1 MSPSPPRSPALCAA
15 TPAPS
20 TAARPL
26 TRPGAASHDADA
38 PAVRL
43 LNDILI
49 HAAARNASDLHFE
62 RGAHDWR
69 IRLRIDGV
77 LHLADPVPSHLRDPL
92 IARIKALA
100 GLDIAERRL
109 PQDGRLSLR
118 LCADRSED
126 FRVSTLPTVHGEKVV
141 LRRLDTLPALFDF
154 GMLGYDA
161 GQQAALYAALH
172 APHGMILVTGP
183 TGSGK
188 TLSLFGF
195 LNAINDPSINIC
207 TVEDPVELRL
217 PGITQ
222 VSVREK
228 AGLDFASVLRAF
240 LRQDP
245 DVMMVGEI
253 RDAATADIAV
263 KAAQTGH
270 RVLSTLHTNDAS
282 SAIIRLRDIGIASYK
297 LAAALRL
304 VTAQRLVRKLCP
316 QCREPDPL
324 AIAQCAVMGSAA
336 MAAFSPAP
344 PPGVRPMPARSRP
357 ACATTVHDPA
367 GGDLPPAWRAVGC
380 DACHGIGYRGRMAI
394 HEVMPISARMRE
406 LIVGDA
412 SVVALSAQAR
422 AECIPTLQDAALAAV
437 RAGRTSL
444 AEAFGATGSDA

>member
-1 MSPSPPRSPALCAA
+1 MSLPPSPPPLA
-15 TPAPS
+15 T
-20 TAARPL
+20 ARPR
-26 TRPGAASHDADA
+26 TAVRPDADA

-49 HAAARNASDLHFE
+49 DAAARNASDLHFE

-77 LHLADPVPSHLRDPL
+77 LHPAEPVPSHLRDAL

-109 PQDGRLSLR
+109 PQDGRLSLH

-141 LRRLDTLPALFDF
+141 LRRLDTLPAMFDF
-154 GMLGYDA
+154 GTLGYDA
-161 GQQAALYAALH
+161 GQQAALHAALH

-195 LNAINDPSINIC
+195 LNAINHPSINIC

-228 AGLDFASVLRAF
+228 AGLDFAGVLRAF

-270 RVLSTLHTNDAS
+270 RVLSTLHTNDAP
-282 SAIIRLRDIGIASYK
+282 SAVIRLRDIGIASYK

-304 VTAQRLVRKLCP
+304 ITAQRLVRKLCP
-316 QCREPDPL
+316 HCREPDPL
-324 AIAQCAVMGSAA
+324 AIAQRATCLSTARGAVGEDA
-336 MAAFSPAP
+336 
-344 PPGVRPMPARSRP
+344 
-357 ACATTVHDPA
+357 
-367 GGDLPPAWRAVGC
+367 PPAWRASGC

-394 HEVMPISARMRE
+394 HEVVPVSARMRE
-406 LIVGDA
+406 LIVSDA
-412 SVVALSAQAR
+412 SIVALCAQAR
-422 AECIPTLQDAALAAV
+422 AERIPSLQDAALAAV
-437 RAGRTSL
+437 RAGKTSL
-444 AEAFGATGSDA
+444 DEAFGATGTDA